1 MDIDLLTMKVT
12 VFYANAFF
20 CHVHVIYQ
28 QEHLCI
34 IVYNCNQF
42 NGEYSCWFCLQRGET
57 YKHETGGI
65 SHIYPYD
72 EANPKG
78 PPRSRET
85 INRDVQSAVV
95 IIFKNDSKCTVNGH
109 EEKFWFMY
117 LTYFDPVKVVLST
130 PCMVFVWLLIN
141 NCFLYGLIR
150 KTNQK
155 IFHSFI

>member
-1 MDIDLLTMKVT
+1 MNIDFLTMKAT
-12 VFYANAFF
+12 VF
-20 CHVHVIYQ
+20 
-28 QEHLCI
+28 LCKCI
-34 IVYNCNQF
+34 LLSCTCDLPARALVYNCNQF

-109 EEKFWFMY
+109 KEKFWFMY

-130 PCMVFVWLLIN
+130 PCMVFVWLLLN